1 MANEEFIRQ
10 QIRRILLEANAESD
24 DSESPPAP
32 KSKAEPAP
40 QRGQVQKGKVGRGR
54 VSGGVKEA
62 EALANSNPGELM
74 RKLKISAVTGS
85 DEEKV
90 EKIMKQ
96 AVSTLKSTKGLEQ
109 AYSGVSLVR
118 EQDTG
123 SVYVKISP
131 NKLSARNALI
141 YMKHVLV
148 GAFNAGVLSLDND
161 VIPTYEDD
169 KALIKFASS

>member
-10 QIRRILLEANAESD
+10 QIRRMLLEAEES
-24 DSESPPAP
+24 SNKSGETPPAP
-32 KSKAEPAP
+32 AQPASP
-40 QRGQVQKGKVGRGR
+40 KKGQVEKGKVGRGR
-54 VSGGVKEA
+54 VSGGVQEA

-74 RKLKISAVTGS
+74 RKLKISGAAGS

-90 EKIMKQ
+90 EKILKQ

-109 AYSGVSLVR
+109 AYSSVSLER
-118 EQDTG
+118 EADTG

-148 GAFNAGVLSLDND
+148 GAVNAGVLSLDKN
-161 VIPTYEDD
+161 VIPTYEDN